1 MARFTNS
8 VVSEL
13 SGWAPVDAS
22 VAFEY
27 KSPLAGVAFVVV
39 GAVALAAFG
48 VAAAHFNRHWDGCG
62 FGYAVTGLELEVDV
76 CS

>member
-8 VVSEL
+8 IVGKL
-13 SGWAPVDAS
+13 SSWASVDAS
-22 VAFEY
+22 VTFKY
-27 KSPLAGVAFVVV
+27 KSALAGVAFIVV

-62 FGYAVTGLELEVDV
+62 FGYAVTGLELEVYV